1 MQKKARLFGSKTGG
15 RGRASGEPLNGNAEQ
30 PKLKPK
36 PDLFGFFCFMC
47 YGSTLHSFVS
57 ILNLTYEERTED
69 ILQRA
74 QGNPKGEKAS
84 LS

>member
-1 MQKKARLFGSKTGG
+1 MFGSKTGG

-47 YGSTLHSFVS
+47 YGSTSTAT
-57 ILNLTYEERTED
+57 IRKKY
-69 ILQRA
+69 
-74 QGNPKGEKAS
+74 
-84 LS
+84 

>member
-1 MQKKARLFGSKTGG
+1 MAPNQPAAFSQNKNKLQKKARLFGLVQKQN

-36 PDLFGFFCFMC
+36 PDYYSGSSVSRVKV

-57 ILNLTYEERTED
+57 RDFEH
-69 ILQRA
+69 A
-74 QGNPKGEKAS
+74 
-84 LS
+84 